1 MKMKNLSKRLLLIPA
16 LIFCLIIQTS
26 CSLPRKTVDLYNE
39 LIVAYQQAQKAAA
52 NGSATIGL
60 GFNAI
65 QNYTVMY
72 NSYLSA
78 DVAKTKVYR
87 EALADYGSK
96 LENQQK
102 EYSGKDS
109 SQLDLSQLVKN
120 NATPADMALNINA
133 YVSTFTE
140 APLQGVNV
148 ESLTNT
154 QRLVDVKYNQI
165 FAGIVDWNEAVASY
179 NEIRNKAA
187 GDIVARVAEY
197 LKVKELPEKLPYY
210 SMKTDKL
217 PEAPSFSVD

>member
-1 MKMKNLSKRLLLIPA
+1 MKNLSKRLLLIPA